1 MPGKQLRKGP
11 DNLKEK
17 VTDTP
22 DDAAYHV
29 RQNDAAVQSEQRAD
43 Y

>member
-1 MPGKQLRKGP
+1 MSG
-11 DNLKEK
+11 DAWEATK